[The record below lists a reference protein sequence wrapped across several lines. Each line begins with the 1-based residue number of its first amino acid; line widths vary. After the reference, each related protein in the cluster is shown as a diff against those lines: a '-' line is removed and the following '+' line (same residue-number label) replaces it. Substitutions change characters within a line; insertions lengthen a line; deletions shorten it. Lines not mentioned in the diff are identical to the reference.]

1 MLQRFTGTSSHS
13 LDDKGRI
20 NLPVKVREIL
30 TKHFDDRLVVT
41 LSARVT
47 FNEVDRCLHIFPTAE
62 FEKLLQHI
70 ETLPQSNRAVAAYKR
85 KVVSNAEEVQL
96 DKQGRMLLPQMLR
109 EQVGLQDKVMLVGSG
124 NVLELWSAEA
134 WAKAQDVNQVLV
146 EEQDQLTQFNL

>member
-1 MLQRFTGTSSHS
+1 VLQRFTGTSSHS

-30 TKHFDDRLVVT
+30 TKHFDERLVVT

-47 FNEVDRCLHIFPTAE
+47 FNEVDRCLHLFPTQE
-62 FEKLLQHI
+62 FEKLLQHL
-70 ETLPQSNRAVAAYKR
+70 ETLPASNRAVAAYKR

-96 DKQGRMLLPQMLR
+96 DKQGRILLPPMLR

-134 WAKAQDVNQVLV
+134 WTKAQDVNQILV
-146 EEQDQLTQFNL
+146 EEQEQLTQFNL